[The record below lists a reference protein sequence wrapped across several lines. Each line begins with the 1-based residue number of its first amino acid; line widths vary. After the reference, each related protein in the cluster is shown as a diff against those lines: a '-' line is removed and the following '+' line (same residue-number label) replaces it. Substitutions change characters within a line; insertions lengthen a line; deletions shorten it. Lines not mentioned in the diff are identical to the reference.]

1 MNKYLKYLKGLILVL
16 GVLFSSTLIISILYY
31 LNILNDGFNNYLL
44 LLSSFISM
52 LVGGIYIGLRSKEKG
67 YIEGL
72 KIGLIS
78 IFILMILSIILYK
91 NNINSKNIIY
101 YLILLSS
108 SILGSMIGINKKKT
122 D

>member
-16 GVLFSSTLIISILYY
+16 GVLFSSTLIISIFYY

-44 LLSSFISM
+44 LISSFLSM
-52 LVGGIYIGLRSKEKG
+52 LVGGIYIGLKSKEKG

-91 NNINSKNIIY
+91 TNINYKNIIY

>member
-16 GVLFSSTLIISILYY
+16 GVLFSSTLLISILYY

-52 LVGGIYIGLRSKEKG
+52 LVGGIYIGLKSKEKG

-91 NNINSKNIIY
+91 TNINSKNIIY

>member
-91 NNINSKNIIY
+91 TNINSKNIIY

>member
-67 YIEGL
+67 YVEGL

-78 IFILMILSIILYK
+78 IFILMILSIIMYK
-91 NNINSKNIIY
+91 TNINSKNIIY

>member
-1 MNKYLKYLKGLILVL
+1 MNKYLKYLKGLILIL
-16 GVLFSSTLIISILYY
+16 GVLFSSTLLISIFYY

-44 LLSSFISM
+44 LISSFLSM
-52 LVGGIYIGLRSKEKG
+52 LVGGIYIGLKSKEKG

-72 KIGLIS
+72 KIGLLS
-78 IFILMILSIILYK
+78 IFILMILSIIIYK
-91 NNINSKNIIY
+91 TNINYKNIIY

>member
-1 MNKYLKYLKGLILVL
+1 MNKYLKYLKGLILIL
-16 GVLFSSTLIISILYY
+16 GVLFSSTLLISIFYY
-31 LNILNDGFNNYLL
+31 LNILNDGFNSYLL
-44 LLSSFISM
+44 LISSFLSM
-52 LVGGIYIGLRSKEKG
+52 LVGGIYIGLKSKEKG

-72 KIGLIS
+72 KIGLLS
-78 IFILMILSIILYK
+78 IFILMILSIIIYK
-91 NNINSKNIIY
+91 TNINYKNIIY

>member
-16 GVLFSSTLIISILYY
+16 GVLFSSTLLISILYY

-52 LVGGIYIGLRSKEKG
+52 LVGGIYIGFKSKEKG
-67 YIEGL
+67 YLEGL

-91 NNINSKNIIY
+91 TNINSKNIIY

-108 SILGSMIGINKKKT
+108 SILGSMIGINKYY
-122 D
+122 

>member
-16 GVLFSSTLIISILYY
+16 GVLFSSTLLISILYY

-67 YIEGL
+67 YVEGI

-91 NNINSKNIIY
+91 TNINSKNIIY

>member
-67 YIEGL
+67 YVEGI

-78 IFILMILSIILYK
+78 IFILMILSIIIYK
-91 NNINSKNIIY
+91 TNINSKNIIY

>member
-78 IFILMILSIILYK
+78 IFILMILSIIMYK
-91 NNINSKNIIY
+91 TNINSKNIIY